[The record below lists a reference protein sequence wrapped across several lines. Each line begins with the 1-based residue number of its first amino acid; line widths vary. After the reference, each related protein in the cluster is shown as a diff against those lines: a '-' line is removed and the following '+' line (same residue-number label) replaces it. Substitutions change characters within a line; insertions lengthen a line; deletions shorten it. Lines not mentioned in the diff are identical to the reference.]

1 MKREGAE
8 GLAAVDRRS
17 PTANEEFTE
26 RANGLDRPAPP
37 PLGWDP
43 YEVWRTRVKGFSP
56 VMQERKVSRLRW
68 RLRLALRGR
77 RLPTTLNARP

>member
-17 PTANEEFTE
+17 PTANDEFTG
-26 RANGLDRPAPP
+26 RANGLDRLASP

-43 YEVWRTRVKGFSP
+43 YEVWRTRVKGSSTL
-56 VMQERKVSRLRW
+56 MRERKDNRLLW
-68 RLRLALRGR
+68 RLRLTLRGR